1 MEDAGVTLHT
11 AVTLHIQEKPAALLH
26 ASEAAAPAEK
36 VPTDRNRRSTN
47 NKGSNAA
54 HIMKT
59 NLKVAAEY
67 AASRQS
73 RVQIMAHEKVSL
85 LSSQVLELITEYRK
99 TGHGQVFHIF
109 SK

>member
-1 MEDAGVTLHT
+1 MLQRPQ
-11 AVTLHIQEKPAALLH
+11 LP
-26 ASEAAAPAEK
+26 PNK

-47 NKGSNAA
+47 NKDSNAA

-67 AASRQS
+67 AEFQAPITTVPGSNHSSR
-73 RVQIMAHEKVSL
+73 KGFSL
-85 LSSQVLELITEYRK
+85 LSSQVLELMTEYRK
-99 TGHGQVFHIF
+99 TGHGQVFHTF